1 MVPTNQCMKELNSSD
16 DASESWSNPKCKMV
30 PWKDVK
36 TIKCAMDAPIANHGS
51 QSCTGPAA
59 SLKLEIRLAAEDAS
73 SSAKLM
79 RCCKR
84 PLCIDQTVC
93 Q

>member
-1 MVPTNQCMKELNSSD
+1 MVHTYECMKQLNSSD
-16 DASESWSNPKCKMV
+16 DASESWSNPKCRMV

-36 TIKCAMDAPIANHGS
+36 TIKCAMYAPIAIHSS
-51 QSCTGPAA
+51 QSCTDPA

-79 RCCKR
+79 KM
-84 PLCIDQTVC
+84 L
-93 Q
+93 